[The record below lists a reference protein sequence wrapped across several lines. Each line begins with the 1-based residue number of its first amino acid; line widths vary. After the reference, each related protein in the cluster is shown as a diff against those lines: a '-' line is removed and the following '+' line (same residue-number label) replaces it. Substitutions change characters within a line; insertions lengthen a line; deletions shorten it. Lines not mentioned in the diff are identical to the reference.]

1 MGKIVASFVLG
12 LAAASAQAIQVVPT
26 SYAMPNGFIGGT
38 SYLDD
43 TYTGSGC
50 RTCAG
55 SALSGGLGD
64 LTDGI
69 VATGNWDT
77 QAVRYVGWNSNPT
90 VTFTFA
96 ASTTVNS
103 VTFYFD
109 DAAGYGGVRPPTSV
123 SIAGQTYAVVDPNTG
138 SAAPFAFTVNGLS
151 LPGTSIPVLFSRT
164 GGSGAFMVSE
174 VTFDGVVSAV
184 PEPSQWAMLLLG
196 LTFAGSVA
204 FRRQSSI

>member
-1 MGKIVASFVLG
+1 MGKFVASLVLG
-12 LAAASAQAIQVVPT
+12 AVAASAHAIQVVPT
-26 SYAMPNGFIGGT
+26 SYAMPNGFIGGS

-43 TYTGSGC
+43 TYSGAGC

-64 LTDGI
+64 LTDGL

-77 QAVRYVGWNSNPT
+77 QAGRYVGWNSNPA

-96 ASTTVNS
+96 PSTTINS

-109 DAAGYGGVRPPTSV
+109 DAAGYGGVRPPASV
-123 SIAGQTYAVVDPNTG
+123 TIAGQTYTVVDPNTG
-138 SAAPFAFTVNGLS
+138 SAAPFSFTVNGLNLTGTS
-151 LPGTSIPVLFSRT
+151 LPVSFSRT

-184 PEPSQWAMLLLG
+184 PEPSQWAMFGAGLLAVG
-196 LTFAGSVA
+196 GMV
-204 FRRQSSI
+204 RRRRRL